1 MSNNNLQTDD
11 DSIQFM
17 SQPFE
22 LKNKITT
29 LQEKLPSI
37 LDDFKKYYVFF
48 NKNPTYSEYQTI
60 YENLKSNLNSITNE
74 LLTITND
81 VEKNTQ
87 IISNDLLKINELIE
101 KEKVKNGQLKS
112 IESNIE
118 NKYNGSKTMIDEYKE
133 IYNENYIKN
142 IFIFIGIIISG
153 IVLTKVF
160 SNKNISSTMPTISNK
175 IPTK

>member
-1 MSNNNLQTDD
+1 MGSNNNFQSDNSFQDMTQPNELQ
-11 DSIQFM
+11 
-17 SQPFE
+17 
-22 LKNKITT
+22 NKITT

-60 YENLKSNLNSITNE
+60 YDNLTSNLNSITNE

-87 IISNDLLKINELIE
+87 IVSDDLLKINELIK
-101 KEKVKNGQLKS
+101 KEKDKNIQLKS
-112 IESNIE
+112 IESNI
-118 NKYNGSKTMIDEYKE
+118 NNNYNGSKIMINEYKQ

-142 IFIFIGIIISG
+142 IFIFIGIIVSG

-160 SNKNISSTMPTISNK
+160 SNKNIPSNPPNISTI
-175 IPTK
+175 IPPK